1 MEGKL
6 SRINRYSKK
15 WRRWRKNKKLR
26 CLQQVTFFFHFF
38 FSAAL
43 CLPQFLP
50 SLVRLFCVQSVTV
63 KTAIRTATSVSPLP
77 VLRTP
82 NRKQQ
87 NLKVWV
93 SKEWNRTT
101 TSIRILPTICPSRP
115 QPVCESPSSAS
126 APPPTA
132 TDGNRTRSTSE
143 SGTLN
148 RHSRRRTPVV
158 GGKRLSCPD
167 LPGPDGAGGEVSI
180 RLIQVA
186 EDEDDV
192 LGEHLE
198 PHLVTVATADLKG
211 NLNHFTSVLFSS
223 SSLQRSLPM
232 RWSASTTTWRQPA
245 CLRSV
250 SPASGTSERRS
261 SGDVGTTKSTK
272 SSTCSG
278 SSRAL

>member
-1 MEGKL
+1 MEE
-6 SRINRYSKK
+6 
-15 WRRWRKNKKLR
+15 NKKLC

-38 FSAAL
+38 FSVAL

-50 SLVRLFCVQSVTV
+50 SLVCLFCVQTVTV
-63 KTAIRTATSVSPLP
+63 KTAIRTVMSVSRLP

-82 NRKQQ
+82 DRKQQ
-87 NLKVWV
+87 DLKVWV

-101 TSIRILPTICPSRP
+101 TLIRILPTLCPSRL
-115 QPVCESPSSAS
+115 QPVCESPSSDS
-126 APPPTA
+126 PPPA
-132 TDGNRTRSTSE
+132 TPTSKNRTRSTSE

-167 LPGPDGAGGEVSI
+167 LPGPDGAGREVSLP
-180 RLIQVA
+180 LIQVG
-186 EDEDDV
+186 EEGEEDDGH
-192 LGEHLE
+192 GEHLE
-198 PHLVTVATADLKG
+198 LHLVTVATADLKG
-211 NLNHFTSVLFSS
+211 NFNYFTSVWISS
-223 SSLQRSLPM
+223 SFLQRSLPM
-232 RWSASTTTWRQPA
+232 RWSASTTTWRPPA

-250 SPASGTSERRS
+250 SPVSATSERRS
-261 SGDVGTTKSTK
+261 SGDVRTTKSTK